1 MKKLLFLLFG
11 VIFVVVGCSDESG
24 SNGDG
29 VTETCPITS
38 ADFTYE
44 RVKQNQYK
52 IKLNDESKRQY
63 AGSIRWQSLR
73 EPNIKSDNL
82 EPSLEFNKNSV
93 SGEKDIVFYYNN
105 MQCGEKIVLKPV
117 PENLN
122 QNCDMLLIDYFQ
134 DYLFMDAESYFF
146 IKLQNIDNNVKYK
159 IVLANNMELQNYKQ
173 STYQKGSIEFNI
185 ISANITN
192 LMQEYLGQRIFGDLI
207 IDYPDDSQCI
217 KEICFNRMYGTGGW

>member
-1 MKKLLFLLFG
+1 MLKLLFLLFG

-82 EPSLEFNKNSV
+82 EPLLEFNKNSV
-93 SGEKDIVFYYNN
+93 SGEKDIVF
-105 MQCGEKIVLKPV
+105 
-117 PENLN
+117 
-122 QNCDMLLIDYFQ
+122 LL
-134 DYLFMDAESYFF
+134 
-146 IKLQNIDNNVKYK
+146 
-159 IVLANNMELQNYKQ
+159 
-173 STYQKGSIEFNI
+173 
-185 ISANITN
+185 
-192 LMQEYLGQRIFGDLI
+192 
-207 IDYPDDSQCI
+207 
-217 KEICFNRMYGTGGW
+217 

>member
-63 AGSIRWQSLR
+63 AGSIRWKSLG
-73 EPNIKSDNL
+73 EQNIKSDNL
-82 EPSLEFNKNSV
+82 EPLLEFNKNSV
-93 SGEKDIVFYYNN
+93 SSEKDIVFYYNN
-105 MQCGEKIVLKPV
+105 MPCGEK
-117 PENLN
+117 
-122 QNCDMLLIDYFQ
+122 NCFKT
-134 DYLFMDAESYFF
+134 SSRKSKS
-146 IKLQNIDNNVKYK
+146 KL
-159 IVLANNMELQNYKQ
+159 
-173 STYQKGSIEFNI
+173 
-185 ISANITN
+185 
-192 LMQEYLGQRIFGDLI
+192 
-207 IDYPDDSQCI
+207 
-217 KEICFNRMYGTGGW
+217 

>member
-1 MKKLLFLLFG
+1 
-11 VIFVVVGCSDESG
+11 
-24 SNGDG
+24 
-29 VTETCPITS
+29 
-38 ADFTYE
+38 
-44 RVKQNQYK
+44 
-52 IKLNDESKRQY
+52 
-63 AGSIRWQSLR
+63 
-73 EPNIKSDNL
+73 
-82 EPSLEFNKNSV
+82 
-93 SGEKDIVFYYNN
+93 
-105 MQCGEKIVLKPV
+105 
-117 PENLN
+117 
-122 QNCDMLLIDYFQ
+122 MLLIDYFQ

-192 LMQEYLGQRIFGDLI
+192 LMQEYLDQRIFGDLI

>member
-63 AGSIRWQSLR
+63 
-73 EPNIKSDNL
+73 
-82 EPSLEFNKNSV
+82 SV